1 MTVIHC
7 GCLHLSLLQGTKIW
21 TFTQFYLQARE
32 IVQQTSQISLD
43 YGDIELTAPNTNAA
57 SYFHENQSHIIPN
70 HYQNHF
76 VLNTPVPLQP
86 NNNNISPQ
94 VQSESITTI
103 QLINDSDENNNFT
116 EFLLF
121 EQNYTSP
128 SHTLGNEYL
137 FGEFNGKTPF
147 NIPKTESKL
156 CSVLNELSR
165 IKLNSDKGFPLAAIF
180 LIRCFIELS
189 CKYYAR
195 TTGKSLKIDKDSLGQ
210 QVKKC
215 LDNMREKN
223 LLEGIDTRNID
234 SIYALCNENRQE
246 RTNRN
251 IRYLQNTVHSPDL
264 MWDKES
270 IQSFWLAIQPFLIK
284 CFHTL
289 SDDKI
294 E

>member
-1 MTVIHC
+1 MVYVA
-7 GCLHLSLLQGTKIW
+7 LQVLLC
-21 TFTQFYLQARE
+21 
-32 IVQQTSQISLD
+32 
-43 YGDIELTAPNTNAA
+43 
-57 SYFHENQSHIIPN
+57 H
-70 HYQNHF
+70 
-76 VLNTPVPLQP
+76 
-86 NNNNISPQ
+86 
-94 VQSESITTI
+94 
-103 QLINDSDENNNFT
+103 
-116 EFLLF
+116 
-121 EQNYTSP
+121 
-128 SHTLGNEYL
+128 
-137 FGEFNGKTPF
+137 
-147 NIPKTESKL
+147 
-156 CSVLNELSR
+156 
-165 IKLNSDKGFPLAAIF
+165 
-180 LIRCFIELS
+180 
-189 CKYYAR
+189 
-195 TTGKSLKIDKDSLGQ
+195 SLGQ